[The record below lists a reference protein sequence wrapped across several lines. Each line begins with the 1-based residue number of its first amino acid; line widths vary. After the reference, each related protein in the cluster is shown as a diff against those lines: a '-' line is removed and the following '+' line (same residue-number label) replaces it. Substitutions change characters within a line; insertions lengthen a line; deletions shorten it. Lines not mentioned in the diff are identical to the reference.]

1 MRDIILF
8 TGGGTGGHV
17 FPALAVLEELRRH
30 WDGQVGWIGSR
41 NGMERDIV
49 ERAGIPYYGIPTG
62 KLRRYLSL
70 QNVADVF
77 RVLGGFVASLS
88 LLARLEPRLVFS
100 KGGYVSVPPV
110 VAARALGI
118 PTMTHE
124 SDVDPGLATRINAR
138 FSNHVLLSY
147 EQTRRFFPAGAAA
160 TVSVTGNPVRVDLIA
175 ADAGTG
181 RQTVGAAGDKPILLA
196 LGGSQGARELN
207 ELVQRNLPH
216 LTRSFFVVHQM
227 GSRNFRDAGGPDYR
241 PVAFFR
247 DEYPHV
253 LAAAD
258 VVLCRAGAA
267 TLWELAAM
275 EKPAVLLPLRHGGSR
290 GDQIRNAQVFSEA
303 GAAVVL
309 EADVTDEAFVNTLV
323 GLSMSPERRAVMA
336 AGAASFAAR
345 DAAGNVAQLILQAV
359 GASRGA

>member
-17 FPALAVLEELRRH
+17 FPALAVLDELRRQ
-30 WDGQVGWIGSR
+30 WDGDVGWVGSHK
-41 NGMERDIV
+41 GMERSIV
-49 ERAGIPYYGIPTG
+49 EGAGVPYHGIPTG
-62 KLRRYLSL
+62 KLRRYLSV
-70 QNVADVF
+70 QNVADAF
-77 RVLGGFVASLS
+77 RVVGGFAASLH
-88 LLARLEPRLVFS
+88 LLRTLNPRLVFS
-100 KGGYVSVPPV
+100 KGGYVSVPPLA
-110 VAARALGI
+110 AARLLGI

-138 FSNHVLLSY
+138 FSDHVLLSY
-147 EQTRRFFPAGAAA
+147 EQTRRFFPTGDGAAI
-160 TVSVTGNPVRVDLIA
+160 TVTGNPVRGDLANADPAIGRA
-175 ADAGTG
+175 A
-181 RQTVGAAGDKPILLA
+181 VGAGGDKPMLLV

-207 ELVQRNLPH
+207 ELLERNLPR
-216 LTRSFFVVHQM
+216 LTRRFFVVHQM
-227 GSRNFRDAGGPDYR
+227 GSRHFRNAAGPDYR

-267 TLWELAAM
+267 TLWELAAL

-290 GDQIRNAQVFSEA
+290 GDQIRNAQVFSDA

-309 EADVTDEAFVNTLV
+309 EAGVPDQVFVHALV
-323 GLSMSPERRAVMA
+323 DLSENPGRRAGMAAAAGTFAARKAARRVAELVLEA
-336 AGAASFAAR
+336 AGAP
-345 DAAGNVAQLILQAV
+345 
-359 GASRGA
+359 RGV